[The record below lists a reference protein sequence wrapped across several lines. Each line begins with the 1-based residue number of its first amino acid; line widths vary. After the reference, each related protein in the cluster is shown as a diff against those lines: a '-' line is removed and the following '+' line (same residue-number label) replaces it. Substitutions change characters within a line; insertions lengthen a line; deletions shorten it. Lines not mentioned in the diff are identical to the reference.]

1 MLALWPWCRRFSEQD
16 MACTGCG
23 VALHARG
30 ACAAWNC
37 GIHQAYLPSAMTGP
51 GLCPDCLWSFVSAVA
66 ASPRP
71 PRQAAAPQSL
81 RDHLQG
87 LVLQACP
94 GAGWNG
100 PADSAAVTVRR
111 ARRWALRRLQH
122 GPASFP
128 RLLTAFLDHLG
139 QAGRGRGPCSDT
151 VDVLERSLELLISEG
166 RIACRGDLLIH
177 RQ

>member
-1 MLALWPWCRRFSEQD
+1 MRGMELRHPSGLPPLCYDWARALPRLLVVLCV
-16 MACTGCG
+16 CCG
-23 VALHARG
+23 G
-30 ACAAWNC
+30 K
-37 GIHQAYLPSAMTGP
+37 
-51 GLCPDCLWSFVSAVA
+51 
-66 ASPRP
+66 PRP

-87 LVLQACP
+87 LALQACP

-151 VDVLERSLELLISEG
+151 VDVLERSLELLISDG